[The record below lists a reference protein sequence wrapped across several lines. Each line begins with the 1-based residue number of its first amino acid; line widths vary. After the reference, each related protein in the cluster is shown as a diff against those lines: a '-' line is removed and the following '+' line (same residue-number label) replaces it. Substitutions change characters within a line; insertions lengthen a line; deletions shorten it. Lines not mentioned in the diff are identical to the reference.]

1 VSVETDLYTT
11 LSAASGV
18 TALVSTR
25 LYVGF
30 APENAT
36 LPYIVYS
43 LVGTDR
49 LATLPSVGDP
59 ARKRMQIEC
68 VGATYASAEAVAAA
82 VVSALTQNGYQQ
94 SAYSLYDD
102 ITQRHSYLVDWSF
115 ITD

>member
-18 TALVSTR
+18 TTLVSTR
-25 LYVGF
+25 LYVGY

-36 LPYIVYS
+36 LPYVVYS

-68 VGATYASAEAVAAA
+68 VGTTYASAETVAAA
-82 VVSALTQNGYQQ
+82 VITALTQNGYQQ

-102 ITQRHSYLVDWSF
+102 ITQRHSFLVDWSF
-115 ITD
+115 IVD